1 MNLVVE
7 ARAFSPGHITTFFR
21 ICDAPI
27 DPLLKGSK
35 GAGFSIQH
43 GVITRVQVFPSD
55 YTSVEI
61 FIDGKRSEANVTQT
75 TARLALDLALQKYDQ
90 EYDLKIMQEM
100 QIPVGAGY
108 GASGAAALST
118 ALALNQALNLGL
130 TKNNSAQL
138 AHIAEVT
145 HKTGLGDVIAQN
157 RGGIEIRTK
166 PGAPGYG
173 QIDIIPSSCNFVVVC
188 GSVGKLETK
197 EVLSNPEKRK
207 KINEAGDMLVNE
219 ILKEASID
227 KLISLSKKFTMQIGL
242 ASQTVL
248 NTIRSLEEAG
258 FTYCSM
264 VMLGHSVFC
273 FVNEKESKDACN
285 ILKECMP
292 SGIIFVSKIDNVGAR
307 LL

>member
-1 MNLVVE
+1 MVIE
-7 ARAFSPGHITTFFR
+7 AKAFSPGHITTFFR

-35 GAGFSIQH
+35 GSGFSIQH
-43 GVITRVQVFPSD
+43 GVITKVQVTPSEHA
-55 YTSVEI
+55 SLEI
-61 FIDGKRSEANVTQT
+61 FIDGKKSEANVTQT
-75 TARLALDLALQKYDQ
+75 TARMALDLALQKYEQ

-118 ALALNQALNLGL
+118 SLALNQALNLGL
-130 TKNNSAQL
+130 TKNKSAQL

-173 QIDIIPSSCNFVVVC
+173 QIDIIPSTCNFVVVC

-219 ILKEASID
+219 LLKEASID
-227 KLISLSKKFTMQIGL
+227 KLISLSKRFTMQIGL

-248 NTIRSLEEAG
+248 NTIRSLEDAG
-258 FTYCSM
+258 FTNCSM
-264 VMLGHSVFC
+264 VMLGQSVFC
-273 FVNEKESKDACN
+273 FVSEKDSKNACD
-285 ILKECMP
+285 IFRECMP
-292 SGIIFVSKIDNVGAR
+292 NGIIFVSKIDNVGAR

>member
-1 MNLVVE
+1 MVID
-7 ARAFSPGHITTFFR
+7 ASAFAPGHVTVFFQ

-43 GVITRVQVFPSD
+43 GVITRVQVTPSNH
-55 YTSVEI
+55 TSVEI
-61 FIDGKRSEANVTQT
+61 SINGKKCEANVTQT
-75 TARLALDLALQKYDQ
+75 VVRLALDLALQKHGQ
-90 EYDLKIMQEM
+90 EYDVKVIQEM

-157 RGGIEIRTK
+157 RGGVEIRLK

-173 QIDIIPSSCNFVVVC
+173 QIDIIPSACNFAVVC
-188 GSVGKLETK
+188 GSVGMLETK

-207 KINEAGDMLVNE
+207 KINRAGDKLVKE
-219 ILKEASID
+219 LLKEASID
-227 KLISLSKKFTMQIGL
+227 NLIALSKKFTMQTGL
-242 ASQTVL
+242 ASQTVID
-248 NTIRSLEEAG
+248 TIRSLEDAG

-264 VMLGHSVFC
+264 VMLGQSVFC
-273 FVNEKESKDACN
+273 FVDKNDSKNACEIFN
-285 ILKECMP
+285 ECMP
-292 SGIIFVSKIDNVGAR
+292 DGVVFVSKIDNIGAR
-307 LL
+307 LI

>member
-1 MNLVVE
+1 MVIE
-7 ARAFSPGHITTFFR
+7 ARAFSPGHITCFFQ

-43 GVITRVQVFPSD
+43 GITTRVQISLANN
-55 YTSVEI
+55 TSVEVSVN
-61 FIDGKRSEANVTQT
+61 GKSCDANVTR
-75 TARLALDLALQKYDQ
+75 AVAELALDLALQKHNQKYDV
-90 EYDLKIMQEM
+90 KIVQEM

-118 ALALNQALNLGL
+118 SLALNQALNLGL
-130 TKNNSAQL
+130 TQDNSAQL

-157 RGGIEIRTK
+157 RGGVEIRLK

-173 QIDIIPSSCNFVVVC
+173 QIDIIPSACNFDVVC

-207 KINEAGDMLVNE
+207 KINEAGDRLVKELLN
-219 ILKEASID
+219 EASID
-227 KLISLSKKFTMQIGL
+227 NLISLSKRFTMQTGL
-242 ASQTVL
+242 ASPTVI
-248 NTIRSLEEAG
+248 NTIRSLEDSG
-258 FTYCSM
+258 FPLCSM
-264 VMLGHSVFC
+264 VMLGQSVFC
-273 FVNEKESKDACN
+273 FVSEKDSKNACN
-285 ILKECMP
+285 IFRECMP
-292 SGIIFVSKIDNVGAR
+292 DGIVFVSKIDNIGAR
-307 LL
+307 LV